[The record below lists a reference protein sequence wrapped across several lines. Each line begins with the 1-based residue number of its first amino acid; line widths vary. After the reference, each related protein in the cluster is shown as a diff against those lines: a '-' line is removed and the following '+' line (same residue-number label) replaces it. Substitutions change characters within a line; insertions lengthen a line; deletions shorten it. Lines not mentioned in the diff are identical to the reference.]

1 MKEELNFREYIRK
14 GENSQLNEIKIT
26 YLDDIET
33 KYGKITW
40 NQNKSFAKLKLQ
52 IEDRVKAGH
61 LPNSESLHKIV
72 KKAID
77 LHWDDFYTTGT
88 TREEDDTCVAFSKSQ
103 FVVVFN
109 AKGMFIRSIR
119 KFSDLDKLMCHTK
132 ARIFEVKYG
141 SENELVSFIEDE
153 DVNLN
158 HETEYGYRFN
168 DIIRG
173 DELLFEVVKTCR
185 VCVEIDL

>member
-1 MKEELNFREYIRK
+1 M
-14 GENSQLNEIKIT
+14 
-26 YLDDIET
+26 
-33 KYGKITW
+33 
-40 NQNKSFAKLKLQ
+40 
-52 IEDRVKAGH
+52 
-61 LPNSESLHKIV
+61 
-72 KKAID
+72 
-77 LHWDDFYTTGT
+77 HWDDFYTTGT

>member
-1 MKEELNFREYIRK
+1 MKEELKFREYIRQ

-40 NQNKSFAKLKLQ
+40 NNNKSFNKLKSQ

-61 LPNSESLHKIV
+61 LPNSESIHKLIN
-72 KKAID
+72 KAINNN
-77 LHWDDFYTTGT
+77 WSDFYTNGT
-88 TREEDDTCVAFSKSQ
+88 TSEDDDTCIAFMKSQ
-103 FVVVFN
+103 FVIVFN

-141 SENELVSFIEDE
+141 SENELVQFIEE
-153 DVNLN
+153 NDVNLN
-158 HETEYGYRFN
+158 YETEYGYRFN
-168 DIIRG
+168 NVLRG
-173 DELLFEVVKTCR
+173 EEILLEVVKTCR
-185 VCVEIDL
+185 VCVQIDL

>member
-1 MKEELNFREYIRK
+1 MKEFREYLRQGK
-14 GENSQLNEIKIT
+14 QLNEIKIS
-26 YLDDIET
+26 YLDDIDT

-77 LHWDDFYTTGT
+77 LYWDDFYTTGT
-88 TREEDDTCVAFSKSQ
+88 IKEEDDTCIAFSKSQ
-103 FVVVFN
+103 FVIVFN

-141 SENELVSFIEDE
+141 SENELVNFIEDE